1 MKISWAKVLFLV
13 IVGIFAASLAIYTAP
28 AFAQEA
34 GGAQAQSTSA
44 EAYKLLGAGLAVGL
58 AGIGGGYAVG
68 VAGASAISAIAEKPE
83 MSGNALL
90 IVALGEGIAIYGFV
104 VALLLMFAV

>member
-1 MKISWAKVLFLV
+1 MKVSIGKLFFLALV
-13 IVGIFAASLAIYTAP
+13 AIFAATLAIHTAP
-28 AFAQEA
+28 VFAQET
-34 GGAQAQSTSA
+34 GGEQAQATTA
-44 EAYKLLGAGLAVGL
+44 DAYKLLAAGLAVGL

-68 VAGASAISAIAEKPE
+68 VAGASATSAIAEKPE

-104 VALLLMFAV
+104 VALLLIFAV

>member
-1 MKISWAKVLFLV
+1 MKISWKKVLFLV
-13 IVGIFAASLAIYTAP
+13 IVGVFAASLAIYTTP
-28 AFAQEA
+28 TLAQET
-34 GGAQAQSTSA
+34 GSTQAQGTSA
-44 EAYKLLGAGLAVGL
+44 EAYKLLAAGLAVSL